1 MATAHIIYQ
10 GELRTN
16 CTHLQ
21 SGTSIITDAPTD
33 NHGKGEAFSPTDL
46 VAVALGACMITTMG
60 IVADR
65 DGLDISGTT
74 IEVTKHMESN
84 PRRIA
89 AIDVVLNIPATNL
102 TDDQKQK
109 LENTGRTCPVEKS
122 LHPDLVRNFEFNF
135 I

>member
-122 LHPDLVRNFEFNF
+122 LHPDMVRNFEFNF

>member
-1 MATAHIIYQ
+1 MATAHIVYQ

-21 SGTSIITDAPTD
+21 SGTHIITDAPTD

-46 VAVALGACMITTMG
+46 VAVALGACVITTMG

-89 AIDVVLNIPATNL
+89 AIEVILNIPATNL
-102 TDDQKQK
+102 TNDQKQK

-122 LHPDLVRNFEFNF
+122 LHPDMVRNFTFNF